1 MCLVANTRRG
11 NLIYIDTT
19 ASAAEDR
26 INQKVAYVILTA
38 TAASASLILE
48 ETSGSGDVVRFD
60 KAAAGTEVSDIYNS
74 GAPLDLTTLSSN
86 TNLQSWWRMGDG
98 DTYPTITDNKGSV
111 NGTMTNMESGD
122 IVSDVPG
129 G

>member
-60 KAAAGTEVSDIYNS
+60 KAAAGTEVFPFPDRPMVFPTGIYVKT
-74 GAPLDLTTLSSN
+74 LTNAVATL
-86 TNLQSWWRMGDG
+86 
-98 DTYPTITDNKGSV
+98 V
-111 NGTMTNMESGD
+111 MTE
-122 IVSDVPG
+122 G
-129 G
+129 GK